1 MHDVEHT
8 YTSSKKRSRREMSN
22 WVTECSTHFQQ
33 TVSRRLRLR
42 LMPYYGWRSLYVVE
56 PWSAEVSG
64 EVHAYCYNRR
74 SLLVIYST
82 DIVWQHYQLIEPW
95 IQA

>member
-1 MHDVEHT
+1 
-8 YTSSKKRSRREMSN
+8 
-22 WVTECSTHFQQ
+22 
-33 TVSRRLRLR
+33 
-42 LMPYYGWRSLYVVE
+42 MPYYGWRSLYVVE

-95 IQA
+95 IQAGVRNCATALTVFHLLFPRRRTSAAYFEVVLPVVAVSK